1 MKKFA
6 LCSASAFAMIVA
18 SPAYAQDPTVDDDEV
33 VDDGTEIIVTATKR
47 ETTLQETPVAVSVTT
62 ADQIERAQ
70 VRDLID
76 MQTLVP
82 SLKVGQLQSSQN
94 TNFVIRGFG
103 NGANNAGIEP
113 SVGVFID
120 GVYRSRSA
128 AQIGDLPNLKRVEVL
143 RGPQST
149 LFGKNASAGVI
160 SIVTEEPQDEFGGS
174 AELSYGNYNAIIARA
189 DVTGPIAEG
198 FNFSIAGGIN
208 KRDGYV
214 RDLEQKSRTNERDRW
229 YGRAQLL
236 LEPSSAVKLRMI
248 ADYDKIDE
256 VCCAA
261 ANISDNPLITG
272 LLGQLGGR
280 IDADNPFS
288 YNVYYNFP
296 STNKI
301 TNSGISLQGDFE
313 LGAMNL
319 TSISAY
325 RKVKSKTNA
334 DSDFTSADLI
344 GQNNALLDIKT
355 ITQELRLSSDFDGP
369 LNFLIGGFF
378 FDEKIKTSND
388 LTYGTDFR
396 GYANGL
402 VAAQG
407 GNLSQVEALLGFAP
421 GTFQATGQGRF
432 ENFRFKNTAYS
443 LFGTVDFKISE
454 ALTLTGGLNYT
465 NDKKRASS
473 NVRSTDVFSSID
485 LVAAGAGLIRQQGL
499 AAQVGTVL
507 NLGRPATAAEI
518 TAFAG
523 AQPTVFG
530 AINTA
535 VTNFANASANTSTNP
550 LLGLRS
556 LQFLPPFL
564 NFPNAVEDGRTRDSD
579 LSYTARLAWEASD
592 NLNLYASY
600 ATGYKASSWNLSF
613 DSRPSP
619 ADFTAGSPVTNP
631 APSRI
636 RTAGLAL
643 PNLTSG
649 SRFAEPEHSS
659 VIELGLKAKFDGLS
673 FNLTLFDQTLKNF
686 QSNIFLGGGFAL
698 LNAEKQS
705 TSGIEFDALVTPT
718 RGLNFTFAMTYLSP
732 KYDKFTRSGVLDANG
747 NVVDLSGERPAGV
760 PAYSIAVGGNYRHEF
775 GNGSSLTFGADFN
788 HDSNV
793 QVVDN
798 VPGVFRETNLL
809 NANITYALDN
819 GLQVSLWGRNIT
831 KDKFLI
837 SAFPSVAQA
846 GSLSGYPNQPR
857 TYGVSAKFKF

>member
-18 SPAYAQDPTVDDDEV
+18 TPAFAQDPTVDDDEV
-33 VDDGTEIIVTATKR
+33 VDDGTEIIITATKR

-76 MQTLVP
+76 LQTLVP

-128 AQIGDLPNLKRVEVL
+128 AQIGDLPNLQRVEVL

-160 SIVTEEPQDEFGGS
+160 SIVTEEPQDELGGS
-174 AELSYGNYNAIIARA
+174 AELSYGNYNAIVARA
-189 DVTGPIAEG
+189 DVTGPIADG

-214 RDLEQKSRTNERDRW
+214 RDLAQNSRTNERDRL

-236 LEPSSAVKLRMI
+236 LEPSSSIKLRMI
-248 ADYDKIDE
+248 ADYDRINE

-261 ANISDNPLITG
+261 ANIKDNPGITG
-272 LLGQLGGR
+272 LLGLLGGR
-280 IDADNPFS
+280 IDANNPFS

-301 TNSGISLQGDFE
+301 TNSGLSLQGDFE
-313 LGAMNL
+313 LGSLNL

-325 RKVKSKTNA
+325 RKVKSNTNA

-344 GQNNALLDIKT
+344 GQNKALLDIKT

-378 FDEKIKTSND
+378 FDEKIKTAND
-388 LTYGTDFR
+388 LTYGSDFR
-396 GYANGL
+396 GYASGL
-402 VAAQG
+402 VAAGG
-407 GNLSQVEALLGFAP
+407 GNLSQVEALLRLPA
-421 GTFQATGQGRF
+421 GTFFAQGQGRF
-432 ENFRFKNTAYS
+432 EKFDFKNTAYS
-443 LFGTVDFKISE
+443 LFGTVDFEITE
-454 ALTLTGGLNYT
+454 DLTLTGGLNYT
-465 NDKKRASS
+465 NDKKRAAS
-473 NVRSTDVFSSID
+473 NVTTTDVFSTVD
-485 LVAAGAGLIRQQGL
+485 FVALGGGL
-499 AAQVGTVL
+499 
-507 NLGRPATAAEI
+507 
-518 TAFAG
+518 
-523 AQPTVFG
+523 
-530 AINTA
+530 
-535 VTNFANASANTSTNP
+535 SSTNP
-550 LLGLRS
+550 FLGLRP
-556 LQFLPPFL
+556 LQFLPQFL
-564 NFPNAVEDGRTRDSD
+564 NFPNSVENGRTKDND
-579 LSYTARLAWEASD
+579 LSYTARLAWEATD
-592 NLNLYASY
+592 NVNLYASY

-613 DSRPSP
+613 DSRP
-619 ADFTAGSPVTNP
+619 ALTDFIPGSSITNP

-659 VIELGLKAKFDGLS
+659 VIEVGLKAKFDGLS

-686 QSNIFLGGGFAL
+686 QSNIFVGTGFAL
-698 LNAEKQS
+698 LNAEEQS
-705 TSGIEFDALVTPT
+705 TKGVEFDGIITPT
-718 RGLNFTFAMTYLSP
+718 RGLNFTFGLTYLKP
-732 KYDKFTRSGVLDANG
+732 EYDKFTNG
-747 NVVDLSGERPAGV
+747 FTEAGPRDLSGTRPSGI
-760 PAYSIAVGGNYRHEF
+760 PAYSIAFGGNYKHEF

-793 QVVDN
+793 KIVDN
-798 VPGVFRETNLL
+798 VDAYRETNLL
-809 NANITYALDN
+809 NANLTYALEN

-837 SAFPSVAQA
+837 SAFPSVAQT
-846 GSLSGYPNQPR
+846 GSFSGYPNPPR

>member
-18 SPAYAQDPTVDDDEV
+18 TPAFAQDPTVDDDEV
-33 VDDGTEIIVTATKR
+33 VDDGTEIIITATKR

-76 MQTLVP
+76 LQTLVP

-174 AELSYGNYNAIIARA
+174 AELSYGNYNAIVARA
-189 DVTGPIAEG
+189 DVTGPIADG

-214 RDLEQKSRTNERDRW
+214 RDLAQNSRTNERDRW

-248 ADYDKIDE
+248 ADYDRVNE

-261 ANISDNPLITG
+261 ANIKDNPGITG
-272 LLGQLGGR
+272 LLGLLGGR
-280 IDADNPFS
+280 IDANNPFS

-301 TNSGISLQGDFE
+301 TNSGLSLQGDFE
-313 LGAMNL
+313 LGSLNL

-325 RKVKSKTNA
+325 RKVKSNTNA

-344 GQNNALLDIKT
+344 GQNKALLDIKT
-355 ITQELRLSSDFDGP
+355 ITQEMRLSSDFDGP

-378 FDEKIKTSND
+378 FDEKIKTAND

-407 GNLSQVEALLGFAP
+407 GNLSQVEALLGFTP

-432 ENFRFKNTAYS
+432 EKFNFKNTAYS
-443 LFGTVDFKISE
+443 FFGTVDFKISD

-465 NDKKRASS
+465 NDKKRAAS
-473 NVRSTDVFSSID
+473 NVTTTDVFSTID
-485 LVAAGAGLIRQQGL
+485 LVAGGSALVRQQGI
-499 AAQVGTVL
+499 AQQVGGALGL
-507 NLGRPATAAEI
+507 NRLATAAEI
-518 TAFAG
+518 SAFAG
-523 AQPTVFG
+523 AQPAIFNQ
-530 AINTA
+530 INTG
-535 VTNFANASANTSTNP
+535 VTAFANANANNAAVNP

-564 NFPNAVEDGRTRDSD
+564 NFPNSVENGRTKDND
-579 LSYTARLAWEASD
+579 LSYTARLAWEATDS
-592 NLNLYASY
+592 LNLYASY

-613 DSRPSP
+613 DSRPSG
-619 ADFTAGSPVTNP
+619 ADFIPGSSITNP
-631 APSRI
+631 PASRI

-686 QSNIFLGGGFAL
+686 QSNIFVGTGFAL
-698 LNAEKQS
+698 LNAEEQS
-705 TSGIEFDALVTPT
+705 TKGIEFDGIITPT
-718 RGLNFTFAMTYLSP
+718 SGLNFTFGLTYLKP
-732 KYDKFTRSGVLDANG
+732 EYDKFTSGFSESG
-747 NVVDLSGERPAGV
+747 PRDLSGTRPAGI
-760 PAYSIAVGGNYRHEF
+760 PAYSIAFGGNYKHEF

-793 QVVDN
+793 KIVDN
-798 VPGVFRETNLL
+798 VDAYRETNLL
-809 NANITYALDN
+809 NASLTYALEN

-837 SAFPSVAQA
+837 SAFPSVAQT
-846 GSLSGYPNQPR
+846 GSFSGYPNPPR
-857 TYGVSAKFKF
+857 TYGVSAKYKF